1 MSLWG
6 KLRQEFIHAFAI
18 SPHHSPLTVEE
29 YALLE
34 NISRLL
40 TQRHLEAPALLF
52 LESVGPLNFIGSQ
65 IVHGLRPFLDLV
77 CETTELERL
86 AVLLERR
93 NSVDHLIT
101 LLQQQAASSA

>member
-1 MSLWG
+1 
-6 KLRQEFIHAFAI
+6 
-18 SPHHSPLTVEE
+18 
-29 YALLE
+29 
-34 NISRLL
+34 
-40 TQRHLEAPALLF
+40 
-52 LESVGPLNFIGSQ
+52 
-65 IVHGLRPFLDLV
+65 LV